1 MLKVLRGKK
10 VKKIM
15 LWALAILI
23 VPAFA
28 LTGVAYLNS
37 NKKYIAKMYGK
48 KIFNSD
54 FIEYQRMFGA
64 YLRLNFGPR
73 FNLDLNSEKMY
84 NDLWENYILTQK
96 AKADKVKV
104 ENDELVA
111 FMQTLFA
118 MNAGGQFNQQA
129 YLGFLK
135 QANIVP
141 AQFERF
147 LKNMIAAQKVVEERA
162 KALVVSDEELLD
174 AYKADNEIAKIEYIF
189 VSERETQKYLEIYSD
204 DNALLKHYEENKDKF
219 KSLPEAQIRYI
230 VVDKLPNDFD
240 IAKMNTLDDVAKTLS
255 AEIKTSDFFNATTDV
270 DSTIKA
276 NSFVAQT
283 ALDAKLNT
291 LVGPLPNNEQKVFFE
306 KNASKESKALEFG
319 QALEQVKKSYAFNN
333 AIDKAKEIAQATF
346 TKAKETND
354 LAVAASQYQLK
365 NVITDEFKL
374 ADEIDDKLLAYPP
387 FNKAIFD
394 LSENT
399 LLDEA
404 FRFDYGWCIAKR
416 IDFKAYDQAK
426 FKETKAELKAKLL
439 NEKKELDYK
448 KLLREI
454 REESNLTF
462 NRNQ

>member
-10 VKKIM
+10 VKKVM

-37 NKKYIAKMYGK
+37 NKKFIAKMYGK
-48 KIFNSD
+48 KIYNSD

-84 NDLWENYILTQK
+84 NDLWENYILTSK
-96 AKADKVKV
+96 ASNDKIKV
-104 ENDELVA
+104 SNDELLA

-141 AQFERF
+141 AQFEKF
-147 LKNMIAAQKVVEERA
+147 LRGMIAAQKLVEERV
-162 KALVVSDEELLD
+162 KKIVLSDEELLE
-174 AYKADNEIAKIEYIF
+174 AYKADNETAAIEYIF
-189 VSERETQKYLEIYSD
+189 VSERETQKYLEIYAD
-204 DNALLKHYEENKDKF
+204 DNALLKHYNDNKDKF
-219 KSLPEAQIRYI
+219 KSLPEAQIRFI
-230 VVDKLPNDFD
+230 VVDELAEDFD
-240 IAKMNTLDDVAKTLS
+240 ISKMNTLDDVAKALGVDIS
-255 AEIKTSDFFNATTDV
+255 TSEFFNKTKDV
-270 DSTIKA
+270 SESIKA

-291 LVGPLPNNEQKVFFE
+291 LVGPLPNDNQKVFFE
-306 KNASKESKALEFG
+306 KNASKEA
-319 QALEQVKKSYAFNN
+319 QALDYAQAIEQVKKSYAFNN
-333 AIDKAKEIAQATF
+333 AIDKAKEIAQATYK
-346 TKAKETND
+346 TAQESGD
-354 LAVAASQYQLK
+354 LATAASQYQLK
-365 NVITDEFKL
+365 NVKSKEFKINE
-374 ADEIDDKLLAYPP
+374 EIDDKLLAYPP
-387 FNKAIFD
+387 FNKAIFE
-394 LSENT
+394 LSENK

-416 IDFKAYDQAK
+416 TAFNAYDPAK
-426 FKETKAELKAKLL
+426 FEEAKAELKAKLL

-454 REESNLTF
+454 REESNLEF